1 MKVSII
7 TVCYNSEATIRDT
20 IESVLAQDHQNL
32 EYIVI
37 DGQSTDK
44 TVEILQSYGDRITHF
59 ISEADRGMYDGLNKG
74 IQLASGEVV
83 GMINADDFYIDN
95 KVVSDVVSC
104 LEKERADTLYADLY
118 YVDSIDTN
126 QIKRYWQSGEY
137 KQRAFLKGWM
147 PPHPTFFIRKRF
159 YEKYGGFR
167 LELKS
172 AADYELMLRMLHKH
186 QLSVAY
192 LKRVIVKMRIGGMSN
207 ASLKNRLRA
216 NREDRKAWELN
227 DLKPGAF
234 TFLYKPL
241 RKLIQFVK
249 RK

>member
-20 IESVLAQDHQNL
+20 IESVLAQDYQNL

-74 IQLASGEVV
+74 IQLASGDVV
-83 GMINADDFYIDN
+83 GMLNADDFYIDN
-95 KVVSDVVSC
+95 KVISDVVSC
-104 LEKERADTLYADLY
+104 LEKEKADALYADLY
-118 YVDSIDTN
+118 YVDNKDTN

-137 KQRAFLKGWM
+137 KQGAFLKGWM